1 MMIEFTLNGRRVT
14 AQAEA
19 DDSLYAML
27 RAMHVSS
34 VKCGCETANCGLC
47 TVHMNGKAVLS
58 CSVPAPRCG
67 GCEVVTLEGMQEE
80 AGLLGGCLADEGAE
94 QCGFC
99 APGLMMNVFAL
110 AKERPDATPEEIDA
124 YLAGNLCRCS
134 GYMSQ
139 RRAVLRYLEMKRSA
153 PAPDGKGEHAR

>member
-1 MMIEFTLNGRRVT
+1 MTIEFTLNGRRVC
-14 AQAEA
+14 AQANEDA
-19 DDSLYAML
+19 SLYDML
-27 RAMHVSS
+27 RSLHISS

-47 TVHMNGKAVLS
+47 TVHMDGKAVLS
-58 CSVPAPRCG
+58 CSVPAPRVAG
-67 GCEVVTLEGMQEE
+67 HAVVTLEGLQEE
-80 AGLLGGCLADEGAE
+80 AKTLGGCLADEGAE

-110 AKERPDATPEEIDA
+110 AKENPRASDEEIDA

-139 RRAVLRYLEMKRSA
+139 RRAIRRYLKLVS
-153 PAPDGKGEHAR
+153 GEVQA